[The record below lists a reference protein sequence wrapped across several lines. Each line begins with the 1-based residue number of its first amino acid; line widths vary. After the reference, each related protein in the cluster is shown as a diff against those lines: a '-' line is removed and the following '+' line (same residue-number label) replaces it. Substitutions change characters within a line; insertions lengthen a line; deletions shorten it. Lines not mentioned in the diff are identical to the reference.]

1 MKPMQ
6 DPQDFQP
13 AGTPHQPV
21 GPPQHH
27 FPLPPRPAARIVP
40 APPGS
45 RYDRLARTPLHA
57 WWRPVLGTLLV
68 AVGFVAIGVAIVIGG
83 GLIGLLAGARRG
95 DSGSQ
100 IFADPLLDL
109 TINLLSLA
117 AVIPVVYGVAVWIQ
131 RRPPGTLSSVLGRL
145 RWRWMALCTGVAV
158 GAAALGQAA
167 LVATYAATGEDLGQ
181 LFGWVGWSRFL
192 PALIVTL
199 LLVPFQAAAEEYI
212 FRGWLI
218 QAFGAF
224 FANPWPGILLGATVF
239 TAMHAYVDWGIVDVF
254 TFAVLMGWLVVRT
267 GGLEAAIALH
277 TINNVLAFGLSGADG
292 TLDEALKQGS
302 VPWQGLSGTVV
313 QLGVFGIAV
322 VILARR
328 RGVATLSP
336 RPAGSGSPVLPQP
349 AS

>member
-1 MKPMQ
+1 MH

-21 GPPQHH
+21 GPPQHY
-27 FPLPPRPAARIVP
+27 LPSPRPTAWIVS

-57 WWRPVLGTLLV
+57 WWRPVLGTVLV
-68 AVGFVAIGVAIVIGG
+68 AVGFVVIGAAIVIGG
-83 GLIGLLAGARRG
+83 SLIGWIAGAKT
-95 DSGSQ
+95 SGS
-100 IFADPLLDL
+100 LLDL

-117 AVIPVVYGVAVWIQ
+117 AVIPAVYGVAVWIQ

-167 LVATYAATGEDLGQ
+167 LVATYAATGEDLDQ

-192 PALIVTL
+192 PTLIVTL

-277 TINNVLAFGLSGADG
+277 LVNNVLAFGLSGADG
-292 TLDEALKQGS
+292 TLEEALKQGS

-336 RPAGSGSPVLPQP
+336 RPAGFGSPALPHP
-349 AS
+349 SP